1 MIGKDSV
8 KEVVGLVRTRLA
20 GLSRRARWIA
30 AIAAGA
36 VLFAALWATVAGFG
50 NQRVPLDTTGLNA
63 ADLATARRMLADSGI
78 SSRLTDGRLMVRA
91 KQLAAATE
99 IIAPLAQRP
108 EDAAESLAALA
119 KEDDIWRTTAQ
130 SDKRWQAAKMAA
142 LSRLVEKFPAVAS
155 ATVLYEPGS
164 PRGLGGAGHEPT
176 AAVRVTMKPGATL
189 NRSMALAIADLVA
202 GSIADMSDRNVRV
215 IDGSGRSYRFDAES
229 GDEKELQRRCSIET
243 YYHEKVHAALSY
255 IDKVVIGVT
264 ATGKDD
270 PAAALAVSV
279 AVPRSYLV
287 AVARSNA
294 ADPSAADK
302 VLDKIRQAAQA
313 AVADRPCQVK
323 ADWYYDA
330 EADALAAAALSPSGA
345 FGWGSLLMAV
355 LVSSV
360 AGGGA
365 VLLAKRVTLRR
376 ASRGAKEQDISANPQ
391 AAESGSPVSPQEGP
405 WDFLAHLSSEEIA
418 SLVAYEHPQTVAIVL
433 GQLAPAAAAAVLA
446 ALSEETQAAVARR
459 VAVLHQV
466 DPVVIAEVARTLAQR
481 AARQAAGGPSA
492 AGPEG
497 HLAEILRH
505 AGYATEKAVL
515 EALAERAPSLVEAIH
530 RRMFSFEDIAQLPLD
545 RLQQALAP
553 VDAAELAVALR
564 TAGEDVKAKVF
575 GALSSETRRKVRE
588 EMERMGPVRLSEVEA
603 AQQRVAEAVRRAG
616 SGEYLSESARQEKQ
630 LLA

>member
-1 MIGKDSV
+1 VIGKVSV
-8 KEVVGLVRTRLA
+8 KEVVGLVRARVA
-20 GLSRRARWIA
+20 GLGRRTRWIA

-36 VLFAALWATVAGFG
+36 VLFTALWATVAGWG
-50 NQRVPLDTTGLNA
+50 NQRVPLDTAGLSS
-63 ADLATARRMLADSGI
+63 ADLAVAKRMLADRGI

-91 KQLAAATE
+91 KQLAAARE

-108 EDAAESLAALA
+108 EDATESLAALA

-130 SDKRWQAAKMAA
+130 SDKRWQAAKMTA

-164 PRGLGGAGHEPT
+164 PRGLGGTGHEPT

-189 NRSMALAIADLVA
+189 NHSVALAIADLVA
-202 GSIADMSDRNVRV
+202 GSIAGMSNRNVRV
-215 IDGSGRSYRFDAES
+215 IDGSGRSYRFDTE
-229 GDEKELQRRCSIET
+229 GDDREFQRRCSIET

-270 PAAALAVSV
+270 PAEAMAISV
-279 AVPRSYLV
+279 AVPRSYL
-287 AVARSNA
+287 AAAARQNA
-294 ADPSAADK
+294 ADHSAADK

-323 ADWYYDA
+323 ADWYYDT
-330 EADALAAAALSPSGA
+330 EADALAMAAASGSGT
-345 FGWGSLLMAV
+345 FGWGDLL
-355 LVSSV
+355 SV
-360 AGGGA
+360 AIISAAAGGGA
-365 VLLAKRVTLRR
+365 VLLAKRMTLRR
-376 ASRGAKEQDISANPQ
+376 STRGAERQSIPANMEVAEVGTPVQEQDK
-391 AAESGSPVSPQEGP
+391 P
-405 WDFLAHLSSEEIA
+405 WDFLKNLSTEEIA

-433 GQLAPAAAAAVLA
+433 GQLEPAAAAAVLA
-446 ALSEETQAAVARR
+446 GLSEEAQAAVARR

-466 DPVVIAEVARTLAQR
+466 DPVVIAEVGRSLAHR
-481 AARQAAGGPSA
+481 AANLAAGGPQA

-505 AGYATEKAVL
+505 AGYATEKVVL

-530 RRMFSFEDIAQLPLD
+530 RRMFSFEDIAQLPSD
-545 RLQQALAP
+545 RLRPALAQ
-553 VDAAELAVALR
+553 VNAAELAVALR
-564 TAGEDVKAKVF
+564 TAGEDVKTKVF
-575 GALSSETRRKVRE
+575 SALSSETLRKVQE

-616 SGEYLSESARQEKQ
+616 SGEYLSESARQERQ